1 MAPNITI
8 DNNEDEI
15 LVKTPIINNIPGIV
29 SANAIGICISGGNPR
44 GPVRNPT
51 KPGLNFPVP

>member
-29 SANAIGICISGGNPR
+29 SANAIGICISGGSPR
-44 GPVRNPT
+44 VPVRNPT